1 MERGLLHNIAEAQ
14 EQIRQSSE
22 SKWSLTRED
31 AQRVR
36 AGRSAMQLSE
46 FSLALLSFLRECE
59 SPLYRPCCRAVNF
72 RRTVGVGLGAGV
84 SVGLSEGFA
93 DGVAVTV
100 VVGVGV
106 ALDAAVIGNTV

>member
-1 MERGLLHNIAEAQ
+1 MR
-14 EQIRQSSE
+14 
-22 SKWSLTRED
+22 
-31 AQRVR
+31 
-36 AGRSAMQLSE
+36 LSE

-59 SPLYRPCCRAVNF
+59 SPLNRPCCRAVNF

-100 VVGVGV
+100 VVDVGV

>member
-1 MERGLLHNIAEAQ
+1 MFPNGRGRSRSQ
-14 EQIRQSSE
+14 EQ
-22 SKWSLTRED
+22 D
-31 AQRVR
+31 VR
-36 AGRSAMQLSE
+36 PCDLSE
-46 FSLALLSFLRECE
+46 FSLALLSFLREYE
-59 SPLYRPCCRAVNF
+59 SPLNRPCCRSVNF